1 MVTERA
7 IISPMILPLAKHSA
21 PIWKQ
26 KFKNTSKIT
35 PEIKNLVADMRE
47 TLELTSGVGLAAPQV
62 NAPLR
67 LFIVDYGRLKEV
79 FINPKI
85 TSYGKEADSV
95 EEGCLSVPR
104 VRGKVNRITKIEI
117 DYIDLKGVRKKAALT
132 GYFARIV
139 QHEYDHLSSV
149 FYTDRVVDKKE
160 LYTYKPIKIAFFGTP
175 EFGAII
181 LQTLYGQQLVGE
193 YSIDL
198 VVTTPDKLSG
208 RGQQTTPSEVKKT
221 AVRFKLPVVTP
232 DSMKDVKFVRQ
243 LKQLEPDFIVLA
255 SYGKLI
261 PKEILSIPK
270 KGPLNVHPSLLPK
283 YRGASPIATAILE
296 GEKSTGITIMKMNEK
311 MDEGD
316 ILGVVKIRISPK
328 DTSDTLSIKLAN
340 VATRL
345 IHYVLHLAA
354 ADKIRP
360 KPQDNRKATYTK
372 LLKKADGYI
381 EWKKPPTNLGVA
393 IRAYYPWPGVW
404 TRYNGKILKL
414 LPNKMVQ
421 LEGKEPVS
429 LLEFKTGHKDF
440 NLDW

>member
-1 MVTERA
+1 MERA
-7 IISPMILPLAKHSA
+7 IIRPMIVPLAKHSA

-26 KFKNTSKIT
+26 KFKNISKIT
-35 PEIKNLVADMRE
+35 PEIKKLVADMRE

-62 NAPLR
+62 NTPLR

-85 TSYGKEADSV
+85 TSYGKETDSV

-104 VRGKVNRITKIEI
+104 VRGEVNRVVRIEI
-117 DYIDLKGVRKKAALT
+117 DYIDLKGVRKKATLS

-139 QHEYDHLSSV
+139 QHEHDHLSSV
-149 FYTDRVVDKKE
+149 FYTDRVVDKKS
-160 LYTYKPIKIAFFGTP
+160 LYTYKPIKIVFFGTP
-175 EFGAII
+175 KFGAIV

-198 VVTTPDKLSG
+198 VVTTTDKPSG
-208 RGQQTTPSEVKKT
+208 RGQQPLPSEVKKT

-232 DSMKDVKFVRQ
+232 DSMKDVKFIRQ

-283 YRGASPIATAILE
+283 YRGASPITKAILE
-296 GEKSTGITIMKMNEK
+296 GDKSTGVTIMKMNEK

-316 ILGVVKIRISPK
+316 ILAVVKIRISPK

-345 IHYVLHLAA
+345 IHHVLHLAA
-354 ADKIRP
+354 AAKIKP
-360 KPQDNRKATYTK
+360 KPQDSRKATYTK
-372 LLKKADGYI
+372 LLKKDDGYI
-381 EWKKPPTNLGVA
+381 DWKNPPKNLESA

-404 TRYNGKILKL
+404 TRYKGKILKL
-414 LPNKMVQ
+414 LPEGGVQ
-421 LEGKEPVS
+421 LEGKEPTG
-429 LLEFKTGHKDF
+429 LKEFKAGHPDF

>member
-1 MVTERA
+1 
-7 IISPMILPLAKHSA
+7 MILPLAKHSA

-26 KFKNTSKIT
+26 KFKNISKIS
-35 PEIKNLVADMRE
+35 PEIKKLVADMRE
-47 TLELTSGVGLAAPQV
+47 TLELTSGVGLAAPQA

-85 TSYGKEADSV
+85 TNYGKETDSV

-104 VRGKVNRITKIEI
+104 VRGEVNRVVRIEI
-117 DYIDLKGVRKKAALT
+117 DYIDLKGVRKKAALS

-149 FYTDRVVDKKE
+149 FYTDRVVDKKS
-160 LYTYKPIKIAFFGTP
+160 LYTYKPIKIVFFGTP

-198 VVTTPDKLSG
+198 VVTAPDKPSG
-208 RGQQTTPSEVKKT
+208 RGQQLTPSEVKKM
-221 AVRFKLPVVTP
+221 AERFNLPVVTP
-232 DSMKDVKFVRQ
+232 DSIKNVKLINQ
-243 LKQLEPDFIVLA
+243 LKKLEPDFIVLA

-261 PKEILSIPK
+261 PEEILSIPK
-270 KGPLNVHPSLLPK
+270 KGALNVHPSLLPK
-283 YRGASPIATAILE
+283 YRGASPIAAAILN
-296 GEKSTGITIMKMNEK
+296 GDKFTGITIMKMNEK

-316 ILGVVKIRISPK
+316 ILAVVKIRVSPK
-328 DTSDTLSIKLAN
+328 DTSETLSIKLAN

-345 IHYVLHLAA
+345 IHHVLHLAA
-354 ADKIRP
+354 AAKIKP
-360 KPQDNRKATYTK
+360 KPQDHKRATYTK
-372 LLKKADGYI
+372 FLKKADGYI
-381 EWKKPPTNLGVA
+381 DWKNPPKNLEAA
-393 IRAYYPWPGVW
+393 IRAYYRWPGVW
-404 TRYNGKILKL
+404 TRYKGKILKL

-421 LEGKEPVS
+421 LEGKEPTVLS
-429 LLEFKTGHKDF
+429 EFKTGHLDF
-440 NLDW
+440 TLGW